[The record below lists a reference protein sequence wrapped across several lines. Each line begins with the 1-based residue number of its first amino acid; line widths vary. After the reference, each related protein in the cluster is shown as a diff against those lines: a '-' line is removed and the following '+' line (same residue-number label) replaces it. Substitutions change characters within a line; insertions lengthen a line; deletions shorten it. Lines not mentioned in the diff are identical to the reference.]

1 MAERKGRGSRPDRS
15 RLYGVVICGTTLA
28 IAAALLEGVRRRSY
42 WALAAPLLVGSL
54 GVLSVAFWIGW
65 ALVTTRLELAA
76 PETGSDRAPAGRRRR
91 SVKQPSAN

>member
-1 MAERKGRGSRPDRS
+1 MTEQIGQRPRPDRS
-15 RLYGVVICGTTLA
+15 RLYGAIICGTTLA
-28 IAAALLEGVRRRSY
+28 IAGALLEGVRRRSY
-42 WALAAPLLVGSL
+42 WALAAPLLAGSL

-65 ALVTTRLELAA
+65 ALVTTRPELPA

>member
-1 MAERKGRGSRPDRS
+1 MIEQKGRGSRPDRS

-28 IAAALLEGVRRRSY
+28 IAATLLEGVRRRSY

-65 ALVTTRLELAA
+65 TLAMTRLQALTPQPDSAG
-76 PETGSDRAPAGRRRR
+76 TPAGRRPR
-91 SVKQPSAN
+91 SAKQPSAN